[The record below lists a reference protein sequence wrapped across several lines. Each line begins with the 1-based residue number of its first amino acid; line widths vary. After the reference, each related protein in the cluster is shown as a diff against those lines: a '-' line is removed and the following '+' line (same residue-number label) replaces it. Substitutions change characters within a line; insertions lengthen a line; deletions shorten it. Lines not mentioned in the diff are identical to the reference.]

1 MPAIQ
6 CRGGS
11 ERIMIYFVIRIL
23 VNAIA
28 LAITV
33 ILTPGLVVKPIVPE
47 LLNISA
53 TYILIGTLFGL
64 INALIRP
71 AVLLFTARLLIR
83 TMGVFA
89 LIVNAFL
96 FWLLSVIAPDAFII
110 ESPKLLWI
118 IFGSVVIAIVVFL
131 MEAFFGLD
139 KPAFHSETE
148 GQFYWKWVGLLS
160 SGRRN
165 AIAENLRTAQILD
178 IVTRYTKDIAV
189 EASPLAQFRFFMEDL
204 LYRDVDQL
212 QELTMPEK
220 VRYMLQE
227 LGPTFVKFGQIVSSR
242 AENLPPEWQEELNR
256 LQANVPPFPY
266 ESVRK
271 IMVDELGGPPEE
283 LFATFE
289 EEPLAAA
296 STAQVHRATL
306 HDGSKVV
313 VKVQRPNIDV
323 TVKADLN
330 VLRDLSTQIQR
341 KQEWAQAIDLRGLV
355 AEFAD
360 GIMTELDYRNE
371 ASNARLLARN
381 MEQFPEIHIPIIYS
395 EYITAKVLTMEY
407 VEGVKITD
415 VQALEAAGID
425 RVSLVEVFINSFM
438 KQTLFDGFFH
448 ADPHP
453 GNVLIDL
460 DRGEI
465 VFLDMGLMGSLD
477 RNQRMA
483 LADLLISMQQK
494 DGYGL
499 GKAAIMLS
507 QPLPGRVVDEKR
519 FLEAMER
526 FADRFLRVDEAD
538 LSLTI
543 SSLQDTVRRHGMRLD
558 SDFTLVIKTLMQ
570 AESIVHVLVPTM
582 SITEEATTSVKTLAR
597 EQYDADQIAE
607 IVRTQLMRSAR
618 EVIYRLPNLVESTTK
633 WLDQYEKGRF
643 EVYVDSSDLG
653 EQVDKLSTGFNKATN
668 RMVMGLALAGWIV
681 GSAIASTYQ
690 GQVAGHDLSTIA
702 YYMFVAGA
710 VIGAFVVIR
719 GLWQARDDKESF
731 L

>member
-1 MPAIQ
+1 
-6 CRGGS
+6 
-11 ERIMIYFVIRIL
+11 MIYFVIRIL

-33 ILTPGLVVKPIVPE
+33 IFTPGITVQPLIPGIID
-47 LLNISA
+47 ISP
-53 TYILIGTLFGL
+53 TYLLIGALFGL

-71 AVLLFTARLLIR
+71 VVLLFTARLLVR

-89 LIVNAFL
+89 LIINAFL
-96 FWLLSVIAPDAFII
+96 FWILSIVAPQAFII
-110 ESPKLLWI
+110 ASPKWLWI
-118 IFGSVVIAIVVFL
+118 VLGSIVIAIVVFL

-148 GQFYWKWVGLLS
+148 EQFYWKWVAYLS
-160 SGRRN
+160 AGRRN

-178 IVTRYTKDIAV
+178 IVMRYTKDIAV
-189 EASPLAQFRFFMEDL
+189 DASPLSRFRFFMEDL

-242 AENLPPEWQEELNR
+242 AENLPPEWQEELNK
-256 LQANVPPFPY
+256 LQSNVPPFPY

-271 IMVDELGGPPEE
+271 ILIDELEAPPEE

-289 EEPLAAA
+289 QDPFAAA

-306 HDGSKVV
+306 HDGSDVV

-341 KQEWAQAIDLRGLV
+341 KQEWARNIDLRGLV
-355 AEFAD
+355 YEFAD
-360 GIMTELDYRNE
+360 GIMYELNYRNE

-381 MEQFPEIHIPIIYS
+381 MADFPEIHIPKVYG
-395 EYITAKVLTMEY
+395 EYITEKVLTMEF
-407 VEGVKITD
+407 VEGVKIND
-415 VQALEAAGID
+415 VVDIDAAGIE
-425 RVSLVEVFINSFM
+425 RAPLAEVFINAFM

-453 GNVLIDL
+453 GNVLVNL
-460 DRGEI
+460 DTGQI
-465 VFLDMGLMGSLD
+465 IFLDMGLMGELN
-477 RNQRMA
+477 REQRMA

-499 GKAAIMLS
+499 GKAAIKLS
-507 QPLPGRVVDEKR
+507 KPLPGREVDEKA

-526 FADRFLRVDEAD
+526 FADRFLKVDEPD
-538 LSLTI
+538 LSIII
-543 SSLQDTVRRHGMRLD
+543 SSLQDTIRKYGMRLD

-570 AESIVHVLVPTM
+570 AESIVHTLVPTM
-582 SITEEATTSVKTLAR
+582 SITEQATQSVVTLAR
-597 EQYDADQIAE
+597 SQYDADQISE
-607 IVRTQLMRSAR
+607 IIRTQVTRSAR
-618 EVIYRLPNLVESTTK
+618 EIVYRLPSLVEATTK

-643 EVYVDSSDLG
+643 EVHIDTGDLDN
-653 EQVDKLSTGFNKATN
+653 QVENLSRGFNQAIN
-668 RMVMGLALAGWIV
+668 RLVMGLVLAGWIV
-681 GSAIASTYQ
+681 GSAIASTFE
-690 GQVAGHDLSTIA
+690 GEIGGFDLSKLA
-702 YYMFVAGA
+702 FYMFIAGGIVGA
-710 VIGAFVVIR
+710 VVVVR
-719 GLWQARDDKESF
+719 GLWQSRADDDGYY
-731 L
+731 